1 VPAAAAQNAL
11 YVAILRM
18 QLAKATDAV
27 DKEEWG
33 QLLAFAEK
41 GEGPVRCTG

>member
-1 VPAAAAQNAL
+1 MPDGDAQKAA
-11 YVAILRM
+11 YVAIFRM